1 MDGGW
6 RWWRLLLWTVAALLL
21 LYVFQQ
27 APRW

>member
-27 APRW
+27 ARG